1 MYTEETVNPHINM
14 YTEETVNPHKYVHY
28 EETVNLRGNTGI
40 YTEETNNCYP
50 WNMFTRKKPSIITE
64 ICK

>member
-1 MYTEETVNPHINM
+1 M

-28 EETVNLRGNTGI
+28 EETVNPRGNTGI